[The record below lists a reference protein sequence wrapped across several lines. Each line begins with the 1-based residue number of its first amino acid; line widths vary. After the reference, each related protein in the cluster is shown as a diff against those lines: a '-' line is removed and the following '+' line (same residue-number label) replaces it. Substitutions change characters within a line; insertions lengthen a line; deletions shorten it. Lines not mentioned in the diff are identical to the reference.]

1 MNDFVDGLKK
11 SIPIFIGYFAV
22 SFTFGIYCTN
32 MGIIPIVSF
41 SMSLTELSSA
51 GQFGGVELINRNAM
65 LVEIAAVVLII
76 NLRYILMSIS
86 LATHLDKDTKLY
98 QKLIFGFAIVDEIY
112 ALVIKEKRKISA
124 KFMFGMMILPIVG
137 WSVGTLLG
145 ALSSKIIPTSIS
157 TCFNLALYVMLICV
171 IFPDTKQSYK
181 VLICICISALISCL
195 LYYIPFLNEH
205 ISLGFKLIIAT
216 IVACTLMALLFPQH
230 KKEEE

>member
-1 MNDFVDGLKK
+1 MNDFLDGLKK
-11 SIPIFIGYFAV
+11 SIPIFLGYFAV
-22 SFTFGIYCTN
+22 SFTFGIYCNN
-32 MGIIPIVSF
+32 MGITPVVSF
-41 SMSLTELSSA
+41 VMSLTELSSA

-86 LATHLDKDTKLY
+86 LATHLEKDTKLY
-98 QKLIFGFAIVDEIY
+98 QKLIFGFAVTDEIY
-112 ALVIKEKRKISA
+112 ALAIKEKKDISA

-145 ALSSKIIPTSIS
+145 ALSSQIIPSSIS
-157 TCFNLALYVMLICV
+157 KCFNLALYVMFICV
-171 IFPDTKQSYK
+171 IFPDAKQSYK
-181 VLICICISALISCL
+181 VLICIGISALISCL

-216 IVACTLMALLFPQH
+216 IIACTVMSLLFPQR